1 MTAAGVKMADV
12 SLPTEQTEGTET
24 VISLWFKAIG
34 ERVKENEPLLEVS
47 TDKVNVEIAAPAS
60 GTLAEIIKRDGDKV
74 EPGELVGRIALDDG
88 TGGTAAARGAK
99 ASESMS
105 SPQADGAS
113 RTPALGT
120 PAVAQAESAI
130 AASDASADLSPAVRR
145 LLKEYNID
153 PAAIVGT
160 GRGGRITHQDVT
172 NLIASGAADA
182 GRDAASKDDSLL
194 PGGPA
199 TSARTGTPPQK
210 RGGVA
215 IPSRSVPH
223 SQMRRT
229 IAQHMVQSTA
239 AAPHVTSIFEADLSS
254 IVRHREASKADFES
268 RGSKLTYTAYFVAAT
283 VDALK
288 TVPEANSRWHDDRL
302 EIFEDYNIG
311 VATALPNG
319 GLIVPVITKAHD
331 LDLFGIA
338 QRLQDLT
345 ERARSGSLDPK
356 DVQSGTF
363 TISNHGVSG
372 SLAATPIV
380 INQPQSAILGVG
392 KMQRRVVPADEKGN
406 DVVVKPMCY
415 VTLTIDHRV
424 LDGYQANVFLTK
436 WVERIEGTW

>member
-1 MTAAGVKMADV
+1 MTATGVKMVDV
-12 SLPTEQTEGTET
+12 TLPIEQTEGTET
-24 VISLWFKAIG
+24 VISVWFKAIG
-34 ERVKENEPLLEVS
+34 ERVTENEPLLEVS

-60 GTLAEIIKRDGDKV
+60 GTLAEIIKKDGDKV
-74 EPGELVGRIALDDG
+74 EPGELVGRIALEDATPDAK
-88 TGGTAAARGAK
+88 TTAAAAP
-99 ASESMS
+99 AEPAS

-113 RTPALGT
+113 RTPPLGT
-120 PAVAQAESAI
+120 AQVAEAQSSA
-130 AASDASADLSPAVRR
+130 ADASADLSPAVRR
-145 LLKEYNID
+145 LLKEYNLD
-153 PAAIVGT
+153 PAIIIGT
-160 GRGGRITHQDVT
+160 GKGGRITHQDVM

-182 GRDAASKDDSLL
+182 GRDAASKDDSLMQ
-194 PGGPA
+194 GGPA
-199 TSARTGTPPQK
+199 TAAAAATPSR
-210 RGGVA
+210 RGGPA

-229 IAQHMVQSTA
+229 IAQHMVQSVA
-239 AAPHVTSIFEADLSS
+239 AAPHVTSIFDADLSA
-254 IVRHREASKADFES
+254 IVAHRDANKADFES
-268 RGSKLTYTAYFVAAT
+268 RGAKLTYTAYFVAAS

-288 TVPEANSRWHDDRL
+288 AVPEANSRWHDDRL

-319 GLIVPVITKAHD
+319 GLIVPVITKAQD

-345 ERARSGSLDPK
+345 ERARGGSLDPK
-356 DVQSGTF
+356 DVQGGTF

-372 SLAATPIV
+372 SLVAAPIV

-392 KMQRRVVPADEKGN
+392 KMERRVVAAREEGN
-406 DVVVKPMCY
+406 DVIVKPMCY

-436 WVERIEGTW
+436 WVERIEGKW